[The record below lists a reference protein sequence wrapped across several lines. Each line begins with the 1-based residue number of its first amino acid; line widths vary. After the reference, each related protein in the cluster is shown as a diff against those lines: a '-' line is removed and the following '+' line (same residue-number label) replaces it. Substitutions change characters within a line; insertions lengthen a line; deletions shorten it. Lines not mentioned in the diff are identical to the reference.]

1 MYIQRNKSISK
12 TGKIY
17 RSVLLCE
24 KYRENGKIK
33 TKVLSNLSSLDS
45 TVLVGLEN
53 IIKQPDSTLVKL
65 KDIEVEK
72 TIDYGLSF
80 LLIKIMDEQRI
91 SELFEK
97 TMPEQAAILKAL
109 IVGRII
115 TRGSK
120 LGIYNWLQR
129 NPEVCAKLNLDISK
143 IKIDDVY
150 ASLSFLDS
158 FHDKLE
164 KKWFKYN
171 KAKHNEVYLYD
182 ITSTYFEGTQNELS
196 AFGYNRDKKKG
207 KMQINIGMIT
217 DNQGFPLK
225 IQVFEGNVKDDK
237 TTLEQINIL
246 KEEFNTNNI
255 IFVGDRGMKIRYN
268 LEQLDEAKK
277 EGIDYITGLTHSEI
291 RSLIDQDIIQLSLF
305 TKELAEVE
313 HEGQRYILSVNEI
326 LKEQELEYLKNI
338 RAIADDEVSDIKASW
353 EKRKIKNKDNAV
365 RIKNGY
371 KNKKLKVSFSD
382 DDIDNYKLRIEK
394 IFLKRKMKKYFSITE
409 ISNENFTIDFNAT
422 KYKEAKKLAG
432 KYVVSTTVSKNR
444 MNKTEVRQE
453 YKNLQNVEHAFRDLK
468 SNNIQI
474 RPAYHRKA
482 EQTRGHVFLTMF
494 CYSIIKEMEN
504 KIFPFLKTWN
514 KKKNE
519 KLSFFDILEE
529 LKAIKS
535 VELKI
540 GKNAKTIKIT
550 KPNEIQTQI
559 LKIFKI
565 KNNELEKGM

>member
-24 KYRENGKIK
+24 KYRDNGKIK
-33 TKVLSNLSSLDS
+33 TRVLSNLSSLDS

-53 IIKQPDSTLVKL
+53 IIKQPDNTLVKL

-72 TIDYGLSF
+72 TIDYGLSY
-80 LLIKIMDEQRI
+80 LLIKIMNEQRI

-129 NPEVCAKLNLDISK
+129 NPEVCTKLNLDISK
-143 IKIDDVY
+143 IKTDEVY

-158 FHDKLE
+158 LHGKLE

-246 KEEFNTNNI
+246 KEEFNTDNI

-291 RSLIDQDIIQLSLF
+291 RSLIDQNIIQLSLF

-338 RAIADDEVSDIKASW
+338 RAVADDEISNIKASW
-353 EKRKIKNKDNAV
+353 EKRK
-365 RIKNGY
+365 
-371 KNKKLKVSFSD
+371 
-382 DDIDNYKLRIEK
+382 
-394 IFLKRKMKKYFSITE
+394 
-409 ISNENFTIDFNAT
+409 
-422 KYKEAKKLAG
+422 KETDALS
-432 KYVVSTTVSKNR
+432 V
-444 MNKTEVRQE
+444 TEVHAIKTRFSLYFRGICEYLLKKCRQE
-453 YKNLQNVEHAFRDLK
+453 
-468 SNNIQI
+468 
-474 RPAYHRKA
+474 
-482 EQTRGHVFLTMF
+482 
-494 CYSIIKEMEN
+494 
-504 KIFPFLKTWN
+504 
-514 KKKNE
+514 
-519 KLSFFDILEE
+519 
-529 LKAIKS
+529 
-535 VELKI
+535 
-540 GKNAKTIKIT
+540 
-550 KPNEIQTQI
+550 
-559 LKIFKI
+559 
-565 KNNELEKGM
+565 